1 MIAPMPASPL
11 QPALVLEPAYRW
23 VIVIASA
30 IMMAGSLGL
39 ILNGVS
45 VFLVPLEQEF
55 GWGRGPVSFINFAG
69 LAGIAI
75 GGIVMSRVSE
85 VIGVRKSVML
95 GAVAMGLSVLLASQ
109 ADQLWQFY
117 AIFFVGSFIGGGSL
131 FAPMIANTSRWFKT
145 GVGLAIG
152 IVSGG
157 QALGQGLVP
166 YFGGMAI
173 SAIGWRGTFLWMG
186 VLMLVILPLLALLI
200 RPPPAPTKPA
210 VAETDQVPASHTPD
224 ISLSTNTVII
234 WMSIAVILCCTTM
247 SVPLIHLVPYAQSCG
262 IPLSDAGGI
271 ILVMLIAGIC
281 GRVAFGKL
289 ADMIGAVR
297 AYWVASA
304 WQTTLVII
312 FLQFQSLESLMV
324 FAVIYGFGYGGVMT
338 TILVSM
344 QVLTPVA
351 RRASAT
357 GIVTMFAFFGHAIG
371 GYQGGLFFDLIGNY
385 GWAFANAAIA
395 GAINLV
401 VVGGLYFAITRRP
414 ETPTGTAAA

>member
-1 MIAPMPASPL
+1 MPTSPVNS
-11 QPALVLEPAYRW
+11 ATTHEPGYRW

-30 IMMAGSLGL
+30 LIMAGSLGL
-39 ILNGVS
+39 ILNGIS
-45 VFLVPLEQEF
+45 IFLVPLEQEF
-55 GWGRGPVSFINFAG
+55 GWGRGPASFISFAG

-85 VIGVRKSVML
+85 FIGIRRSVML
-95 GAVAMGLSVLLASQ
+95 GAIVMGLSVIIASR

-117 AIFFVGSFIGGGSL
+117 AIFFLGSFLGGGSI
-131 FAPMIANTSRWFKT
+131 FAPLVANTSKWFKT

-173 SAIGWRGTFLWMG
+173 TAIGWSDTLLWMG
-186 VLMLVILPLLALLI
+186 ILMLVTLPLLALLI
-200 RPPPAPTKPA
+200 RPPEFQSTGPAGA
-210 VAETDQVPASHTPD
+210 HTGQAAPD
-224 ISLSTNTVII
+224 APNRQISTNTITV
-234 WMSIAVILCCTTM
+234 WMSIAVLLCCTTM
-247 SVPLIHLVPYAQSCG
+247 SVPLIHLVPYMQSCG

-271 ILVMLIAGIC
+271 ILVMLIAGIG

-289 ADMIGAVR
+289 ADIIGAIR

-304 WQTTLVII
+304 WQTALVVL
-312 FLQFQSLESLMV
+312 FLQFQAIESLIV
-324 FAVIYGFGYGGVMT
+324 FAAIYGFGYGGVMT

-344 QVLTPVA
+344 QVLTPAA

-357 GIVTMFAFFGHAIG
+357 GIVTSFAFFGHAIG
-371 GYQGGLFFDLIGNY
+371 GYQGGLFYDLIGNY
-385 GWAFANAAIA
+385 GWAFTNAAIA
-395 GAINLV
+395 GFVNLI
-401 VVGGLYFAITRRP
+401 VVGALYITITRHPKR
-414 ETPTGTAAA
+414 PTGAATA